1 MLTPGFNRWGQ
12 TLLHFGTSRG
22 FRERCWVDQPGQGRL
37 RCEVLRETRRRAWRL
52 LLRGRARAKERHC
65 IATLNR
71 AGAQYPV
78 AGSHPRLAGSTSA
91 RYLQRPLRECMA
103 LRRNLAREAAIRL
116 RAALC
121 GMPAHRRRSE
131 RADPRSGLCSG
142 SSWQCVACRH
152 HWRHNVLIIGKSP
165 LKPSS
170 IRIQQRGCVLARH
183 EENGGSGDG
192 RESQTLP

>member
-1 MLTPGFNRWGQ
+1 MRRKIDECLHQGLTAGDRRFYISGHLEDSASAAGLINCGTGFDVR
-12 TLLHFGTSRG
+12 S
-22 FRERCWVDQPGQGRL
+22 RERPGVGHGACCCEAGRE
-37 RCEVLRETRRRAWRL
+37 R
-52 LLRGRARAKERHC
+52 KERHC
-65 IATLNR
+65 IATLDR
-71 AGAQYPV
+71 AGAEYPV
-78 AGSHPRLAGSTSA
+78 AGRHPRLVGSTSA
-91 RYLQRPLRECMA
+91 LYLQRSLRECMA

-165 LKPSS
+165 LKPS
-170 IRIQQRGCVLARH
+170 
-183 EENGGSGDG
+183 
-192 RESQTLP
+192 